1 MKAIKNTLV
10 ALKMFV
16 SLLGYAVEDV
26 NFGPIESKKVKITF
40 EDAKQGEILT
50 VRNRKGEIFHKEEI
64 LHDGKLYRVFDFS
77 HLADGTYEIDLDK
90 GSEMI
95 IKPFIIK
102 AHKLT
107 FKKDFIKHIHQ
118 PIVYMKDN
126 YLKISKINFEHTDV
140 EVIIYYNDSEI
151 YSGKL
156 NAQKECLSE
165 MFKLN
170 EYERGDYRVI
180 VHSDEHS
187 YIHDFKY

>member
-1 MKAIKNTLV
+1 MKAIKSLLV
-10 ALKMFV
+10 VV
-16 SLLGYAVEDV
+16 SMLVTLLGYAVEDF
-26 NFGPIESKKVKITF
+26 NFGPIGDKKVKVEF
-40 EDAKQGEILT
+40 EDAKKGEVLT
-50 VRNRKGEIFHKEEI
+50 VRNRRGEIFHKEEI
-64 LHDGKLYRVFDFS
+64 LHDGKVFRVFDFS
-77 HLADGTYEIDLDK
+77 HLADGAYEIDLDK

-95 IKPFIIK
+95 IKPFTIK

-107 FKKDFIKHIHQ
+107 FKHYYKKQIHK
-118 PIVYMKDN
+118 PIVFMKDN

-140 EVIIYYNDSEI
+140 EVIIYYNDVEI

-156 NAQKECLSE
+156 NTEKECLSE

-187 YIHDFKY
+187 YIHDFKF